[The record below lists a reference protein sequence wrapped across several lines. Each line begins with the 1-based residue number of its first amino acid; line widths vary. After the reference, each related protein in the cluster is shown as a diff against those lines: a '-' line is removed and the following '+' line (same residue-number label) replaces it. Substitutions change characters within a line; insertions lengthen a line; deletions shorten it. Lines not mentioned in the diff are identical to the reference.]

1 MKTHYFTRE
10 EAIRIMRRGM
20 IEDLVAKG
28 WDREGIMI
36 TEIDPLSDGV
46 NGYEATQGTVEA
58 QLLGALSHGGMETS
72 SD

>member
-1 MKTHYFTRE
+1 
-10 EAIRIMRRGM
+10 MRRGM

-28 WDREGIMI
+28 WDREGILI

-58 QLLGALSHGGMETS
+58 QLLGAMADGSTQAG
-72 SD
+72 